1 MVGGYG
7 GDDGSGLD
15 WQRQQG
21 KPVEEVYSNS
31 NIVEVIRTSFELG
44 HEHKFIT
51 EVIVRR
57 ANGRIDPITE
67 SDYKNINK
75 NGIEDMYLLCIND
88 KVKDYRDTGLLWS
101 FSVFI
106 RSTIIWERV
115 HDLQLGVKSYQQK
128 NNLTAPTIT
137 FPGIDKKNIVNTN
150 NV

>member
-1 MVGGYG
+1 MVLNTERI
-7 GDDGSGLD
+7 SG
-15 WQRQQG
+15 Q
-21 KPVEEVYSNS
+21 
-31 NIVEVIRTSFELG
+31 RTSFKLG

-67 SDYKNINK
+67 SGYKNINK
-75 NGIEDMYLLCIND
+75 NDIKDMYLLCIND
-88 KVKDYRDTGLLWS
+88 NVKDYRDTGLLWS
-101 FSVFI
+101 FFVFI

-128 NNLTAPTIT
+128 INLTAPTIT
-137 FPGIDKKNIVNTN
+137 FPGIDKKKIVNTN